1 VKIVLAIDESKY
13 SQAALESVIAH
24 VRREG
29 AEVRV
34 LHVVEPIHAYVS
46 AAMIPHYV
54 PYVAEIEEDRK
65 REARELVGRAAEDL
79 RRAGFAASEAIEVGD
94 PKATIID
101 YAAKWQADLIV
112 VGSHGWTGL
121 NRFLLGS
128 VSEAVTRH
136 AASSVE
142 VVRIPTE
149 PNALDK

>member
-1 VKIVLAIDESKY
+1 MKIVLAIDESKY

-34 LHVVEPIHAYVS
+34 LHVVEPIHAYIS

-79 RRAGFAASEAIEVGD
+79 RRAGFAASGAIEVGD
-94 PKATIID
+94 R
-101 YAAKWQADLIV
+101 
-112 VGSHGWTGL
+112 GWL
-121 NRFLLGS
+121 SWLDWPQS
-128 VSEAVTRH
+128 VSAGQRFG
-136 AASSVE
+136 SSNSSCSLF
-142 VVRIPTE
+142 R
-149 PNALDK
+149 